1 MVVVV
6 VVVLKEDGFTGF
18 ATATAAFHMICFNVD
33 VSNKVIVE
41 LE

>member
-1 MVVVV
+1 MVLL
-6 VVVLKEDGFTGF
+6 VVVLKEDEF
-18 ATATAAFHMICFNVD
+18 ATATVAFHMICFNVD